1 MQEILDLQSLAMNE
15 VSSANSTS
23 ELKELKIK
31 FLGSNGLISGKLREI
46 GTYQGDKKAF
56 GQAVN
61 AAKSTVEQAMVER
74 ESVLMAAEQ
83 HAQFGA
89 EKIDVTMPGRA
100 SRYGFEHILQ
110 QTTNKIKT

>member
-61 AAKSTVEQAMVER
+61 AAKSTVEQA
-74 ESVLMAAEQ
+74 
-83 HAQFGA
+83 
-89 EKIDVTMPGRA
+89 
-100 SRYGFEHILQ
+100 
-110 QTTNKIKT
+110 